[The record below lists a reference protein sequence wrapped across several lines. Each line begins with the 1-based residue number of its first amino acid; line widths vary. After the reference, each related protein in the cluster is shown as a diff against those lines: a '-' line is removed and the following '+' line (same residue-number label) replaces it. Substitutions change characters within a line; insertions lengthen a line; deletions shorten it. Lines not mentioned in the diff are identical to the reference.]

1 MSREVSGSQAPP
13 ASDHSLL
20 GRFRRG
26 SQDAATQLYL
36 RYVHRLRALVRAN
49 CSTALTR
56 RLEPEDIVQSV
67 FRRFFRRVLQGDYDV
82 PPGEE
87 LWGLFLVIALN
98 KIRAEEVF
106 HRAGKRD
113 LRLTI
118 ADGQAD
124 RLLAS
129 RPGED
134 ELAYATL
141 QLTVEQGLERF
152 PPQQRLMVELR
163 IQGHEVAEIARQ
175 TGRSKRS
182 VERAL
187 QEVRTKLRTL
197 LQEEGG
203 HDPSQRGPTRG

>member
-1 MSREVSGSQAPP
+1 M
-13 ASDHSLL
+13 
-20 GRFRRG
+20 
-26 SQDAATQLYL
+26 
-36 RYVHRLRALVRAN
+36 
-49 CSTALTR
+49 
-56 RLEPEDIVQSV
+56 QSV
-67 FRRFFRRVLQGDYDV
+67 FRRFFRRVVQGDYDV

-118 ADGQAD
+118 TDGHAD
-124 RLLAS
+124 RLLAAK
-129 RPGED
+129 PGED
-134 ELAYATL
+134 ETAYATL
-141 QLTVEQGLERF
+141 QLAVEEGLERF

-203 HDPSQRGPTRG
+203 HDASQHGSAGG